1 MLSCMK
7 KKRFQ
12 YIGNCVQLD
21 GDDVNEMKTT
31 FTEITLGT
39 FARNIGKDNWK
50 MIQKKLGYDRS
61 FPIKNDWH
69 VGYFKAV
76 YKNKLAY
83 VLVWSGFEHVFIEI

>member
-1 MLSCMK
+1 MK
-7 KKRFQ
+7 KRSFE
-12 YIGNCVQLD
+12 YIGNCVQLN
-21 GDDVNEMKTT
+21 GDDVREMKTT
-31 FTEITLGT
+31 FTGITLDT
-39 FARNIGKDNWK
+39 FRRNIGKENWR
-50 MIQKKLGYDRS
+50 MIQKKLGYDRN